1 MSGALVLVL
10 LCLAGINS
18 QSTTALVGG
27 SVNTTITTTTTAAAA
42 ATENANDT
50 TTTTTASN
58 LTTATTPYF
67 PTAAPVMCP
76 SNSSW
81 RQVSASKC
89 FLLDALDGA
98 SFVQCHEHCAS
109 LNSTMLCP
117 ESRADLN
124 ALDASK
130 TTWLGFYQRLDAA
143 RNATRLRPR
152 EGWIPLRE
160 GCKPFLAWD
169 PVASG
174 NETLAP
180 LENPNDFAGVDEN
193 VAVYGLSGQRV
204 VHDTTGDGQFFN
216 EKDRTTVSVKC
227 SCQLG
232 GRSVPLSQ
240 LDKNRLQAFLYASGA
255 AAAPLASLSVVGVL
269 FFVNLKW

>member
-1 MSGALVLVL
+1 MSDRFVLVLVL
-10 LCLAGINS
+10 LCLAGVNS
-18 QSTTALVGG
+18 QSTTASVGD
-27 SVNTTITTTTTAAAA
+27 SAPTTTAGSNETA
-42 ATENANDT
+42 
-50 TTTTTASN
+50 TTTASD
-58 LTTATTPYF
+58 LASATTTPYF

-76 SNSSW
+76 PNSNW

-98 SFVQCHEHCAS
+98 SFVECHEHCAS
-109 LNSTMLCP
+109 LNSTMVCP

-152 EGWIPLRE
+152 EGWIPMRE

-169 PVASG
+169 PVAASG
-174 NETLAP
+174 NETQP
-180 LENPNDFAGVDEN
+180 RLENPNDFAGVDEN

-216 EKDRTTVSVKC
+216 EKDRTTVPIKC
-227 SCQLG
+227 ACQLG

-240 LDKNRLQAFLYASGA
+240 LDKNRLQAYLYASGA
-255 AAAPLASLSVVGVL
+255 AAAPFASVGALLLHALV
-269 FFVNLKW
+269 KW